1 MTIKQIM
8 DFFNANLEAS
18 DPRKTLKSF
27 SAEWKALSDTDKA
40 QIKEGLSNGTMTY

>member
-8 DFFNANLEAS
+8 DYFNADLDAN

-27 SAEWKALSDTDKA
+27 SAEWKGLTDTDKA
-40 QIKEGLSNGTMTY
+40 QIKQGLTDGTFNY

>member
-8 DFFNANLEAS
+8 DYFNADLDGS

-27 SAEWKALSDTDKA
+27 SAEWKQLTDADKA
-40 QIKEGLSNGTMTY
+40 QIKQGLADGTFDY

>member
-8 DFFNANLEAS
+8 DFFNADLDAG

-27 SAEWKALSDTDKA
+27 SAEWKSLTDDDKA
-40 QIKEGLSNGTMTY
+40 QIKQGLSDGTFTY

>member
-8 DFFNANLEAS
+8 DFFNADLGAG

-27 SAEWKALSDTDKA
+27 SAEWKALTDNDKA
-40 QIKEGLSNGTMTY
+40 HIKQGLTDGSFTY

>member
-8 DFFNANLEAS
+8 DYFNADLTAG

-27 SAEWKALSDTDKA
+27 SAEWKALSDKDKVE
-40 QIKEGLSNGTMTY
+40 IKEGLSDGTFTY

>member
-8 DFFNANLEAS
+8 DYFNADLSAG

-27 SAEWKALSDTDKA
+27 SAEWKALSDEDKA
-40 QIKEGLSNGTMTY
+40 QLKQGLTDGTFTY